1 MERIDYLFSQ
11 ITPTKVFADVG
22 CDHGL
27 VAKKVVESKIAEKVY
42 ITDISAPSLKKAEN
56 LLREY
61 LGKTVFSVVCD
72 GFDGI
77 NEKVDLALIAG
88 MGGEEIIKIITSS
101 TQKPDKLV
109 LQPMKNADKLRK
121 VLVGLGYKIIKDF
134 TFQDGKFYDLIVCE
148 KGEDKL
154 SDEEILFGRTNL
166 IEKPQ
171 AFKDKLKKEI
181 DSIDGY
187 LKRALSE
194 ETREQFQNRKKVLE
208 RLI

>member
-1 MERIDYLFSQ
+1 
-11 ITPTKVFADVG
+11 
-22 CDHGL
+22 
-27 VAKKVVESKIAEKVY
+27 
-42 ITDISAPSLKKAEN
+42 
-56 LLREY
+56 
-61 LGKTVFSVVCD
+61 
-72 GFDGI
+72 
-77 NEKVDLALIAG
+77 
-88 MGGEEIIKIITSS
+88 
-101 TQKPDKLV
+101 
-109 LQPMKNADKLRK
+109 MKNADKLRK

-134 TFQDGKFYDLIVCE
+134 TFQDGKFYDLIVCD

-208 RLI
+208 KLI